1 MTTLAH
7 LSDLHLGHAPA
18 VERRLGLVVDAARS
32 ADVVLVTGDLTEG
45 GRDDELAV
53 FEACCAPLGDRLVVL
68 PGNHDR
74 CGDDVGSRLMDGA
87 RVDVVR
93 RPGCTI
99 VRIDSTAPHNK
110 IFWLSHGRLCERV
123 LAEVDAALAQAP
135 RDELVVVALHHHV
148 VPLPAEGFWEHVSE
162 LLFLPNHTE
171 LGLGRELLKVVRG
184 RADLVLHGHRHVPR
198 QFVID
203 ADGARPLRV
212 YNAGSTTELGA
223 FRTFHFDGP
232 QLVQAPEWTHVVP
245 CPRPSPH
252 VQHVAPLALTLA

>member
-7 LSDLHLGHAPA
+7 LSDLHLGH
-18 VERRLGLVVDAARS
+18 GDAAVQSLTSVVECAAR
-32 ADVVLVTGDLTEG
+32 ADVVVVTGDLTEG
-45 GRDDELAV
+45 GRRSELAT
-53 FEACCAPLGDRLVVL
+53 FERITEPLRDRLVVL

-74 CGDDVGSRLMDGA
+74 CGDDVGAQLMGGA
-87 RVDVVR
+87 RVDTVR
-93 RPGCTI
+93 RSGCTI
-99 VRIDSTAPHNK
+99 VRIDSTAPHNR

-123 LAEVDAALAQAP
+123 LEEVDAALTRAP
-135 RDELVVVALHHHV
+135 ADELIVVALHHHL

-171 LGLGRELLKVVRG
+171 LGLGRQLLKVVRG

-223 FRTFHFDGP
+223 FRTFRSEGAC
-232 QLVQAPEWTHVVP
+232 LREAPEWVHAGP
-245 CPRPSPH
+245 APRPSPH
-252 VQHVAPLALTLA
+252 VRHAAPLALTLA